1 MLGVYLKG
9 FQSASLI
16 KEIAFRFMFKNLK
29 KDCVPELFQI
39 TELSEDGSSCFYLD
53 SYEYSIFPKEQEI
66 LICTGVKFNVMGV

>member
-29 KDCVPELFQI
+29 KDCVPVLFQI
-39 TELSEDGSSCFYLD
+39 TELSEIGSFFFNLD
-53 SYEYSIFPKEQEI
+53 S
-66 LICTGVKFNVMGV
+66 